1 MLAVRCDNCDVLF
14 EVEGDKA
21 GQKVSC
27 PECGDVTFAP
37 LSGRPDTPKA
47 HSAGSKSR
55 HRGSDNETR
64 ESVDERASAE
74 DRAVKAGLPPARGPE
89 VEVCVIR
96 PSIIRSKPGTFAA
109 LCATLVIG
117 LIGGVMALSAGL
129 IPLGAIAITLAGL
142 AGAWM
147 AVWRFSIIGSYL
159 QITTKRTVE
168 HVGIFSKRTTEV
180 LHRDIRNF
188 RTSQTFWQRVFGV
201 GTVEIDSAADANT
214 EIVMEN
220 VPNPR
225 RIHQMIDVYRPL

>member
-1 MLAVRCDNCDVLF
+1 MLAVRCDNCELLF
-14 EVEGDKA
+14 EVEADKA
-21 GQKVSC
+21 GQKVTC

-37 LSGRPDTPKA
+37 RSGRPE
-47 HSAGSKSR
+47 SAPAQAGTRIPRRDMDRDSDPDESR
-55 HRGSDNETR
+55 
-64 ESVDERASAE
+64 AE
-74 DRAVKAGLPPARGPE
+74 DRAVKVGLPPARGPE

-96 PSIIRSKPGTFAA
+96 PSIIRSKPGTFAT
-109 LCATLVIG
+109 LCATLVVG
-117 LIGGVMALSAGL
+117 LIGGVMALSGGL
-129 IPLGAIAITLAGL
+129 LPLGAIAITLAGL
-142 AGAWM
+142 AAAWL

-188 RTSQTFWQRVFGV
+188 RTSQSFWQRVFGV